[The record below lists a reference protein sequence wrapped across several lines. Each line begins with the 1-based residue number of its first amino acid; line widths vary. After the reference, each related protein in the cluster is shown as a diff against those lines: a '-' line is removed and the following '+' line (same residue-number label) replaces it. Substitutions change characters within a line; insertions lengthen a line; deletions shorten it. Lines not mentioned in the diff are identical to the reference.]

1 MEIGDKLSGRYL
13 LTDFIGQGGMANVY
27 LARDLILDRNVAVK
41 VLRFDFQDNKDA
53 IRRFQREAVS
63 ASQLL
68 HRNIVEIYDVEEK
81 EEQQYIVMEYVQGT
95 DLKTYIRENAPLS
108 LEMAVRIMSQI
119 LSAIEVAH
127 KNQIIHR
134 DIKPQNILITRTK
147 EVKITDFGIAV
158 ALSDTSI
165 TQTNT
170 LLGSV
175 HYLSP
180 EQARGGNATVK
191 SDIYALGVVLYEL
204 ITGSVPFDGESAV
217 SVALKHFQEDFPR
230 IKEKIDYVPQSL
242 ENIVLKATAKN
253 PENRYESVH
262 SMLADLTTA
271 LNATR
276 MNEAMWVPH
285 DAPTTEL
292 KAIKPTKGHKP
303 SKKALPA
310 PEPID
315 YSEYQSFDPVKP
327 LNKAKR
333 GRKFLVWLLSFL
345 SLTVIALG
353 TYYAYLQLTQF
364 TTIPDISQLEQT
376 EAMQILQEADIHVG
390 QIQKIWDNVVEQG
403 KVIEANPKAG
413 TKVRRGSSIDL
424 TISNGKEQV
433 EIGDYV
439 GQDYEHIRAQLT
451 AAGFIVQRRDF
462 AADEA
467 DNGKILAQS
476 LEPGSKV
483 VASKT
488 SLVLTVGKVADQV
501 RMQDFFNLPIS
512 IVNEFAEANGLI
524 VEVEYAY
531 SNDIPADRVIEQQ
544 PENGTQ
550 LQPGDTIA
558 VTVSQGPKEE
568 TIVKTS
574 RRVEV
579 DYVPRYAPSDVNQK
593 KPLPNKIQV
602 FIGDSKNN
610 INTVAR
616 TLEITQYEII
626 DISFYLEENSIGQFR
641 IMRDGEV
648 VAESNEVYP
657 YE

>member
-1 MEIGDKLSGRYL
+1 MEIGEKLSGRYL

-53 IRRFQREAVS
+53 IRRFQREAIS

-95 DLKTYIRENAPLS
+95 DLKTYIREHAPLS

-134 DIKPQNILITRTK
+134 DIKPQNILITKTK

-230 IKEKIDYVPQSL
+230 IKEKIEYVPQSL

-285 DAPTTEL
+285 ESTEAQL
-292 KAIKPTKGHKP
+292 KAIKPTKGHKQP
-303 SKKALPA
+303 KKTIPA

-315 YSEYQSFDPVKP
+315 YSEYQSFDPVQP

-333 GRKFLVWLLSFL
+333 GRKFLIWLLSFL

-364 TTIPDISQLEQT
+364 TTVPSISQMTQE
-376 EAMQILQEADIHVG
+376 EAMQVLQQSDIQVG
-390 QIQKIWDNVVEQG
+390 QIQKIWDHIIEQG
-403 KVIEANPKAG
+403 KVIETNPKPG
-413 TKVRRGSSIDL
+413 TKIRKGSKIDL

-439 GQDYEHIRAQLT
+439 GQDYEHIRSQLT

-462 AADEA
+462 SSDEA
-467 DNGKILAQS
+467 NNGKILAQS
-476 LEPGSKV
+476 LDPGSKV

-512 IVNEFAEANGLI
+512 MVNEFAEANGLF

-550 LQPGDTIA
+550 LQPGDTIL
-558 VTVSQGPKEE
+558 VTVSQGKKEE
-568 TIVKTS
+568 TIVKIS

-579 DYVPRYAPSDVNQK
+579 DYVPTYAPSDVNQK

-616 TLEITQYEII
+616 TFEITQYEVI
-626 DISFYLEENSIGQFR
+626 DISFYLEENSIGQYR
-641 IMRDGEV
+641 VMRDGEV